1 MLRFDT
7 RDKKPKLWNLAGVTA
22 ATAVFFA
29 VCLLTPVKEPP
40 ALAGAVLVLYFTTA
54 FILLV
59 SGFRKQI
66 QYNPYSYNTIIYM
79 GFALFDLSVIMTH
92 TVLTVRMV
100 LDPASYQEK
109 EILYVLPKF
118 GQELYVPVSAFY
130 SDLLGR
136 AVHFESVPD
145 PA

>member
-59 SGFRKQI
+59 S
-66 QYNPYSYNTIIYM
+66 
-79 GFALFDLSVIMTH
+79 DLSKFRGNAEHYGAMDAGYASQNICLMCAALGLK
-92 TVLTVRMV
+92 TVPRAMMNYDEVKKAL
-100 LDPASYQEK
+100 S
-109 EILYVLPKF
+109 LPENIAL
-118 GQELYVPVSAFY
+118 ELNHPNGY
-130 SDLLGR
+130 
-136 AVHFESVPD
+136 
-145 PA
+145 